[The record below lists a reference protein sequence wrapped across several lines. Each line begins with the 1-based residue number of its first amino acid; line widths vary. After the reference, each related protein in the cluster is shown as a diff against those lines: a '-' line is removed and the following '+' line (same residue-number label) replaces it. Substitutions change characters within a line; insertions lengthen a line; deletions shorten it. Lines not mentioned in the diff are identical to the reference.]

1 VLHPV
6 PLVGSSHRLWLLR
19 PPAEALQH
27 DVVSAE
33 LPVEGRRVTVTFPAE
48 WPGDALPLV
57 ASWLRQRG
65 SAVEPLGGALVE
77 RATGEAVGT
86 LGCKA
91 VASAS
96 GTVEVGYG
104 IGEPHRGKGY
114 ATEGL
119 QCLLAALARD
129 PSVTRVVA
137 ETLATNL
144 ASQRV
149 LMKCGFERYGA
160 FDDVDG
166 RMLWW
171 SRPVA
176 RR

>member
-1 VLHPV
+1 VRHPA
-6 PLVGSSHRLWLLR
+6 PLVGRSARLWLLR

-65 SAVEPLGGALVE
+65 SAVEPLGGALVV

-91 VASAS
+91 AVSAS

-104 IGEPHRGKGY
+104 IGEAHRGKGY

-119 QCLLAALARD
+119 QCLLATLARD
-129 PSVTRVVA
+129 RAVRRVVA
-137 ETLATNL
+137 ETLETNL

-149 LMKCGFERYGA
+149 LMKCGFERSGA
-160 FDDVDG
+160 YDDVDG

-171 SRPVA
+171 SRPLVH
-176 RR
+176 R